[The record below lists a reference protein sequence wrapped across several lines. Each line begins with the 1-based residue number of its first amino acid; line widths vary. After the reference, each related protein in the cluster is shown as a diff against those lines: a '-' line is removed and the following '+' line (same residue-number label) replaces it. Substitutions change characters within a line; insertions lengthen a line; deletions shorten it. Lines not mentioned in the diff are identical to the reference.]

1 MKKKLAFLFMGM
13 TLLAGCSAGPS
24 SSGSGGGTADSS
36 GSASGGNAQSG
47 DTIKIGVN
55 LELSG
60 AVAAYGTAEEQG
72 IDLAVEQINADGGI
86 DGKQIEIVKYDNTS
100 NNTEAAT
107 VTANLTEN
115 DDVVAIIGPAT
126 SGAVQSALP
135 NATSAQVPIVTP
147 SGTADA
153 ITVGD
158 SGSVQEYAFRSCF
171 QDSFQGTVL
180 AQYAEDTLNAENVII
195 LGDNSSDYAIGLTD
209 AFEAEF
215 SGNIVSSENF
225 TSGDTDFQTV
235 LTNIANQDF
244 DVLYVP
250 GYYAEAGL
258 IIKQAREMGIT
269 QPIIGADG
277 FGDSQMVDIA
287 GASNVTDVY
296 YTAHF
301 SANAPAN
308 DTVSSFISAFE
319 AEYST
324 TPSAFNA
331 LAYDAVYMIKQAIE
345 DQGSADSNAITEG
358 LASLKGFEGV
368 TGTMTIDADHNP
380 EKSAVVIGL
389 TDGAETSAETV
400 EPA

>member
-1 MKKKLAFLFMGM
+1 MKKKLAFLFASMA
-13 TLLAGCSAGPS
+13 LLAGCSAGPS
-24 SSGSGGGTADSS
+24 SSGSGGNTDTSS
-36 GSASGGNAQSG
+36 NNASGGNSGG

-72 IDLAVEQINADGGI
+72 IELAVEQINADGGI
-86 DGKQIEIVKYDNTS
+86 DGKQIELVKYDNTS
-100 NNTEAAT
+100 DNNEAAT

-115 DDVVAIIGPAT
+115 DGVVAIIGPAT
-126 SGAVQSALP
+126 SGAVQSSLP
-135 NATSAQVPIVTP
+135 NATSAQVPVVTP

-153 ITVGD
+153 ITVTE
-158 SGSVQEYAFRSCF
+158 SGGVQEYAFRSCF
-171 QDSFQGTVL
+171 QDSFQGVVL
-180 AQYAEDTLNAENVII
+180 AQYAENNLNAENVVI

-209 AFEAEF
+209 AFTEEF
-215 SGNIVSSENF
+215 SGNIVASENF

-235 LTNIANQDF
+235 LTNIKNKDF

-250 GYYAEAGL
+250 GYYTEAGL

-277 FGDSQMVDIA
+277 FGDTQMIDIA
-287 GASNVTDVY
+287 GADNVSDVY

-308 DTVSSFISAFE
+308 ETVSSFISAFE
-319 AEYST
+319 EEYST

-331 LAYDAVYMIKQAIE
+331 LAYDAVYMIKQAVE
-345 DQGSADSNAITEG
+345 EQGADDSNAIKEG
-358 LASLKGFEGV
+358 LASLTNFEGV
-368 TGTMTIDADHNP
+368 TGTMTMDANHNP
-380 EKSAVVIGL
+380 EKSAVVIGM
-389 TDGAETSAETV
+389 TNGEESSAETV
-400 EPA
+400 DPA

>member
-368 TGTMTIDADHNP
+368 TGTMTIDANHNP

>member
-1 MKKKLAFLFMGM
+1 MKKRLAFLFMGM

-358 LASLKGFEGV
+358 LASLKDFEGV

>member
-153 ITVGD
+153 ITVSD